1 MEDLTKQELQEL
13 EQEAPAKVAEPT
25 PQEEKAAEQAVEK
38 ANLEAAQSE
47 APEVHQDTK
56 NQEIVPQ
63 PDAVTQTIELAMN
76 SRISLETLRRRQ
88 NLLYREIKKYLQLRN
103 DIRVLVELD
112 QAFAGEG
119 I

>member
-25 PQEEKAAEQAVEK
+25 PQEEKVAEQAVEE
-38 ANLEAAQSE
+38 ANQEAALSE
-47 APEVHQDTK
+47 APP
-56 NQEIVPQ
+56 VPQ
-63 PDAVTQTIELAMN
+63 PNAVTQTIEQAMN
-76 SRISLETLRRRQ
+76 SSISLETLRRRQ
-88 NLLYREIKKYLQLRN
+88 NLLYREIKKYLLLRN
-103 DIRVLVELD
+103 DIRVLAELD